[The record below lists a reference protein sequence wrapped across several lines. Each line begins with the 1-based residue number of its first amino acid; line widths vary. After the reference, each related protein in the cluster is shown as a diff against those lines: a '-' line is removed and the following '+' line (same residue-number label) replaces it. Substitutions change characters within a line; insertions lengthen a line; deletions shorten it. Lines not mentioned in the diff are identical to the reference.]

1 MAKAGRLRGRVVRL
15 GTLVHDVDRKIFEWR
30 ISEHFQARMWNVAA
44 INCARASRESD
55 LLAVSRFE
63 RCALKDIE
71 RFLAMMDMT
80 LNGLARFFR
89 SLK

>member
-1 MAKAGRLRGRVVRL
+1 
-15 GTLVHDVDRKIFEWR
+15 
-30 ISEHFQARMWNVAA
+30 MWNVAA

-80 LNGLARFFR
+80 LNRLARFFR